1 MVSSPGNSWCSE
13 AHEQLLEDHFI
24 DELGKSPKTNITKH
38 SYHGNGKVQYEFCFN
53 DEIKCLKVTERH
65 IQTDDTFQL
74 ITHTCFQKELP
85 DMFVSKHSHWMN
97 IQTQIVEFRPIHFK
111 ELDFL
116 DNRPYILSL
125 KTGYVITTVENNAQ
139 ILINQSSIFFQNL
152 FNRYFSRLDDK
163 PYVYTMRGNI
173 SQTDII
179 IHIHL
184 SRLGIAF
191 EYNASTNIIKTREYS
206 DMCIDKDQWLGSLTG
221 LTFGLLLS
229 RLPTNNYRLDHYPY
243 RKLIVPFGTVQT
255 DRIKKVATGNNTD
268 DVKRLEG
275 LEITDYFKNQLS
287 QSWNKFLS
295 DSQYEK
301 GYPSIKKIIQLLD
314 SLRKESTNLWN
325 ELSNEQLFETGL
337 ILRITSTTLI
347 PLLREKNSYVEKS
360 LSFLLT
366 NDQCTILSGII
377 VNWTLEQQLEK
388 ILHFAIHEKW
398 EDFKKEISHI
408 PHSN

>member
-1 MVSSPGNSWCSE
+1 
-13 AHEQLLEDHFI
+13 
-24 DELGKSPKTNITKH
+24 
-38 SYHGNGKVQYEFCFN
+38 
-53 DEIKCLKVTERH
+53 
-65 IQTDDTFQL
+65 
-74 ITHTCFQKELP
+74 
-85 DMFVSKHSHWMN
+85 
-97 IQTQIVEFRPIHFK
+97 
-111 ELDFL
+111 
-116 DNRPYILSL
+116 
-125 KTGYVITTVENNAQ
+125 
-139 ILINQSSIFFQNL
+139 
-152 FNRYFSRLDDK
+152 
-163 PYVYTMRGNI
+163 
-173 SQTDII
+173 
-179 IHIHL
+179 
-184 SRLGIAF
+184 
-191 EYNASTNIIKTREYS
+191 
-206 DMCIDKDQWLGSLTG
+206 
-221 LTFGLLLS
+221 
-229 RLPTNNYRLDHYPY
+229 
-243 RKLIVPFGTVQT
+243 
-255 DRIKKVATGNNTD
+255 
-268 DVKRLEG
+268 
-275 LEITDYFKNQLS
+275 EITDYFKNQLS